1 MLLEGRRQW
10 IKKFLGGML
19 GLMGLTTLSSAISSE
34 EAHAITRS
42 VLPNSTMQPEPC
54 NEQGPCNFTCTYCP
68 NGGNCPTTCVTC
80 VNCHGGGTF
89 TCSQAVGIS

>member
-42 VLPNSTMQPEPC
+42 VLPNSTMQSE
-54 NEQGPCNFTCTYCP
+54 NPCNFSCSTYSPCP
-68 NGGNCPTTCVTC
+68 
-80 VNCHGGGTF
+80 NCHGGATF
-89 TCSQAVGIS
+89 CPNCHAGANFNPSQAVGIS